1 MRYRVKDFIPLII
14 IFGSILLFTIVRQFI
29 AGEWNMMEAMN
40 DFMAGFFLVFG
51 TFKIINLKNFA
62 TAYKEYDL
70 LAKQTF
76 LYGYIYPFIEI
87 GLGLAYLFRF
97 MPLLT
102 NAFTYALMLF
112 SAIGVAIELAAGKE
126 LMCACLGMVFKLP
139 MTYVTL
145 FEDMLMAGMALGMLL
160 QELL

>member
-1 MRYRVKDFIPLII
+1 MRYRVKDFIPLIVIFLCI
-14 IFGSILLFTIVRQFI
+14 ILFTLVRQFI
-29 AGEWNMMEAMN
+29 AGDWNMMDAMN

-51 TFKIINLKNFA
+51 TFKLINLHAFA
-62 TAYKEYDL
+62 KAYKEYDL
-70 LAKQTF
+70 LAKQTIA
-76 LYGYIYPFIEI
+76 YGYAYPFIEI

-97 MPLLT
+97 MPILT
-102 NAFTYALMLF
+102 NAFTYILMVF
-112 SAIGVAIELAAGKE
+112 SAVGVAIELAAGKE
-126 LMCACLGMVFKLP
+126 IMCACLGMVFKLP